1 MQEFRTNDIALASF
15 LVTQGYDVQRTEMTD
30 ENHYAKCTYCFVDV
44 PQDLL
49 GAWLAG
55 TAMANAKQ
63 LIQSYRHVLRD
74 SRIEIERYK
83 NDYAKA
89 S

>member
-1 MQEFRTNDIALASF
+1 MFETNDIALASF
-15 LVTQGYDVQRTEMTD
+15 LVEQGYDIQHIEMTNK
-30 ENHYAKCTYCFVDV
+30 NHYAKCTYCFVGV

-55 TAMANAKQ
+55 TATGNAKQ

-74 SRIEIERYK
+74 SRIEIERC
-83 NDYAKA
+83 NNGNRNI
-89 S
+89 

>member
-1 MQEFRTNDIALASF
+1 MWTTNDIALASY
-15 LVTQGYDVQRTEMTD
+15 LVAMGCEILRFEVSNGTG
-30 ENHYAKCTYCFVDV
+30 YAKCTYYFETPD
-44 PQDLL
+44 QKYL

-55 TAMANAKQ
+55 TATGNARE

-74 SRIEIERYK
+74 SRIEIEKVKSGTTR
-83 NDYAKA
+83 